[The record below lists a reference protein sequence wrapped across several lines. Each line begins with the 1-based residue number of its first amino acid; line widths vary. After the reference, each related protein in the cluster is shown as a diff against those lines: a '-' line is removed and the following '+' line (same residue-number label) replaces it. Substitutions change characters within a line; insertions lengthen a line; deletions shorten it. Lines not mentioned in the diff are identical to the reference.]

1 MIRLIILKV
10 ILFFITTAFSQT
22 VIGEGLTEQS
32 LLDYVV
38 SNYKTTST
46 MGYNTARDTLYGVI
60 DLKENNEL
68 SCVYS
73 GYTIT
78 LDITQDPS
86 TNAYNQGINCEH
98 TWPQSMGAG
107 DEPQK
112 SDMHYLFPCKSNVNS
127 SRGND
132 PYGEIIDTETDVW
145 YRNDYSQ
152 NTIPIEY
159 IDEFAEKYNQSN
171 GNDDSFEPREDHKGD
186 AARAMF
192 YFFAMYNSVADT
204 NFWNAQK
211 NIFLDWHYYDP
222 VDTLETDRTWAIAG
236 YQENMP
242 NPFVLDSTL
251 ARRIWYYDSTGGTP
265 ETVANI
271 VISEIMPNPSAV
283 SDGNGEWFE
292 VFNADSIIID
302 LNNWVIKDN
311 DSDSPNYNTI
321 SVATSLNIEPGEYLV
336 LGNNADSTTNG
347 GLFVDYEYSGFYL
360 GNFEDEII
368 LLDSTQ
374 NIVDQVFYTTEF
386 PFGNGISM
394 YLSEITA
401 DNNDAPNWVASTNSF
416 GDGDLGTPG
425 RAWNDTTIMAI
436 IDKGVILDQFILYPA
451 YPNPFNPKT
460 TIRFNIGVENL
471 RATSLQIFDISG
483 RMVET
488 IILDNYDQ
496 GIHKVSWDG
505 SHFPSSIYFVVL
517 SVNNK
522 KTVQKFTLLK

>member
-112 SDMHYLFPCKSNVNS
+112 SDMHYLYPCKSNVNS

-152 NTIPIEY
+152 NTIPIKY

-171 GNDDSFEPREDHKGD
+171 GNDDRFEPREDHKGD

-192 YFFAMYNSVADT
+192 YFFAMYNNVADT

-222 VDTLETDRTWAIAG
+222 ADTLETDRTWAIAG
-236 YQENMP
+236 
-242 NPFVLDSTL
+242 
-251 ARRIWYYDSTGGTP
+251 
-265 ETVANI
+265 
-271 VISEIMPNPSAV
+271 
-283 SDGNGEWFE
+283 
-292 VFNADSIIID
+292 
-302 LNNWVIKDN
+302 
-311 DSDSPNYNTI
+311 
-321 SVATSLNIEPGEYLV
+321 
-336 LGNNADSTTNG
+336 
-347 GLFVDYEYSGFYL
+347 
-360 GNFEDEII
+360 
-368 LLDSTQ
+368 
-374 NIVDQVFYTTEF
+374 
-386 PFGNGISM
+386 
-394 YLSEITA
+394 
-401 DNNDAPNWVASTNSF
+401 
-416 GDGDLGTPG
+416 
-425 RAWNDTTIMAI
+425 
-436 IDKGVILDQFILYPA
+436 
-451 YPNPFNPKT
+451 
-460 TIRFNIGVENL
+460 
-471 RATSLQIFDISG
+471 
-483 RMVET
+483 
-488 IILDNYDQ
+488 
-496 GIHKVSWDG
+496 
-505 SHFPSSIYFVVL
+505 
-517 SVNNK
+517 
-522 KTVQKFTLLK
+522 